1 MNYLK
6 SKINIILL
14 YKFKNKNKKMNSKLQ
29 KLNEKILTVIN
40 LCEQNNN
47 NNNIIKIH
55 QEKKKVI

>member
-1 MNYLK
+1 
-6 SKINIILL
+6 
-14 YKFKNKNKKMNSKLQ
+14 MNSKLQ